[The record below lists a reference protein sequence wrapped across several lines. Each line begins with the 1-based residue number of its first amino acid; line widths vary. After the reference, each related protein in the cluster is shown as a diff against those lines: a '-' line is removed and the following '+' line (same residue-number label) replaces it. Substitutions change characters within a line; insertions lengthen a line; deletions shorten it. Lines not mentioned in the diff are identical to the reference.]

1 MRAMSQV
8 RFRRARRFPPRPLR
22 GKRRSLLEVIR
33 RAALALGA
41 AAVVLVALEAV
52 LRVCVMPSP
61 HSAGRLFGSELP
73 PVQLIPPEPPR
84 PARRDA
90 QPGRIRFDDLSGLVR
105 DDVVLGY
112 TSREHAISTNGWW
125 QSNNVGARARRDTA
139 ATTAPGTTRVLVFGD
154 SFAAGSRVPQESA
167 WPAVLEAADPGLEVV
182 NFGVDGY
189 SLAQS
194 LLRYRGVGASL
205 AHDVVILTL
214 SPRADLW
221 RDVNT
226 LRALAGWRSYRVMP
240 RFVLDDGLKLVPSP
254 YDPPSAVHADN
265 PSGLGPRLREHLRR
279 YDRFYVPW
287 MYDPPRGL
295 ARHSV
300 LAKLVLARWHARLMR
315 RLHEDALDP
324 RSEAVAV
331 SAGIVQA
338 MRADAAARG
347 ARFLLVLLPS
357 EIDLGRLR
365 RRAGYREQW
374 RAIAAVVARDGVA
387 CVDLADA
394 LVAAPAERIDR
405 GYDGTHHG
413 PRTNALVA
421 GVVGHA
427 LAAPQAL
434 ACGAPGA

>member
-1 MRAMSQV
+1 MNWRGPSASHVTAPQRQRLCVMRAMSQV

-41 AAVVLVALEAV
+41 AAVVLVA
-52 LRVCVMPSP
+52 
-61 HSAGRLFGSELP
+61 
-73 PVQLIPPEPPR
+73 
-84 PARRDA
+84 
-90 QPGRIRFDDLSGLVR
+90 
-105 DDVVLGY
+105 
-112 TSREHAISTNGWW
+112 
-125 QSNNVGARARRDTA
+125 
-139 ATTAPGTTRVLVFGD
+139 
-154 SFAAGSRVPQESA
+154 
-167 WPAVLEAADPGLEVV
+167 LEAADPGLEVV

-221 RDVNT
+221 REVNT

-315 RLHEDALDP
+315 RLHAAALDP
-324 RSEAVAV
+324 RSEA
-331 SAGIVQA
+331 
-338 MRADAAARG
+338 
-347 ARFLLVLLPS
+347 
-357 EIDLGRLR
+357 
-365 RRAGYREQW
+365 
-374 RAIAAVVARDGVA
+374 AAVR
-387 CVDLADA
+387 
-394 LVAAPAERIDR
+394 
-405 GYDGTHHG
+405 
-413 PRTNALVA
+413 
-421 GVVGHA
+421 
-427 LAAPQAL
+427 
-434 ACGAPGA
+434 

>member
-1 MRAMSQV
+1 M
-8 RFRRARRFPPRPLR
+8 
-22 GKRRSLLEVIR
+22 
-33 RAALALGA
+33 
-41 AAVVLVALEAV
+41 
-52 LRVCVMPSP
+52 
-61 HSAGRLFGSELP
+61 
-73 PVQLIPPEPPR
+73 
-84 PARRDA
+84 
-90 QPGRIRFDDLSGLVR
+90 
-105 DDVVLGY
+105 
-112 TSREHAISTNGWW
+112 
-125 QSNNVGARARRDTA
+125 
-139 ATTAPGTTRVLVFGD
+139 LVFGD

-221 RDVNT
+221 REVNT

-347 ARFLLVLLPS
+347 ARFLLALLPS

>member
-1 MRAMSQV
+1 M
-8 RFRRARRFPPRPLR
+8 
-22 GKRRSLLEVIR
+22 EVIR

-52 LRVCVMPSP
+52 LRVGVTPSP

-112 TSREHAISTNGWW
+112 TAREHAISTNGWW

-214 SPRADLW
+214 SPRADL
-221 RDVNT
+221 
-226 LRALAGWRSYRVMP
+226 
-240 RFVLDDGLKLVPSP
+240 
-254 YDPPSAVHADN
+254 
-265 PSGLGPRLREHLRR
+265 
-279 YDRFYVPW
+279 
-287 MYDPPRGL
+287 
-295 ARHSV
+295 
-300 LAKLVLARWHARLMR
+300 
-315 RLHEDALDP
+315 
-324 RSEAVAV
+324 
-331 SAGIVQA
+331 
-338 MRADAAARG
+338 
-347 ARFLLVLLPS
+347 
-357 EIDLGRLR
+357 
-365 RRAGYREQW
+365 
-374 RAIAAVVARDGVA
+374 
-387 CVDLADA
+387 
-394 LVAAPAERIDR
+394 
-405 GYDGTHHG
+405 
-413 PRTNALVA
+413 
-421 GVVGHA
+421 
-427 LAAPQAL
+427 
-434 ACGAPGA
+434 